1 MYNCPMTKIKAE
13 KHVTQKEVA
22 ERAGVTRSMVSY
34 VLNGTNRSVAPE
46 TRQKI
51 LDAIKELKYRPNKNA
66 QALLAGEESL
76 AQKQIGVI
84 LPNSATFLRPYYT
97 EILSGIYDATHNA
110 GCHVR
115 FIRFFEDLKNPILFN
130 HLIHTEEIGSI
141 VLLALDQVVKTS
153 EDYEILQ
160 NIKERIENVVCVDW
174 QMEGFSS
181 VLFNRDEAAYQAAQH
196 LIKRGYGVPAYIGQN
211 DQRITGLRRAAKE
224 NDENSAEK
232 LSITE
237 AFDMKSGYIGMKNLA
252 ILHNA
257 QGTPLPRCI
266 LAGSDEIAVG
276 ILRFLTENDIDVPEQ
291 LALISI
297 DNLESAEF
305 ASTPLTAVNVPKKAM
320 GEKAVELLVRQSTA
334 VSIVPQTIMLPTNII
349 ERSSC

>member
-1 MYNCPMTKIKAE
+1 MAKNKTE
-13 KHVTQKEVA
+13 RHVTQKEVA
-22 ERAGVTRSMVSY
+22 ELAGVTRSMVSY

-51 LDAIKELKYRPNKNA
+51 LDAIKELEYRPNRNA
-66 QALLAGEESL
+66 QALLAGEETL
-76 AQKQIGVI
+76 AKKQIGVI

-130 HLIHTEEIGSI
+130 HLIHQEEIGSI
-141 VLLALDQVVKTS
+141 VLLALDQVVHS
-153 EDYEILQ
+153 AEDFEILQ
-160 NIKERIENVVCVDW
+160 NIKERIENAVCVDW
-174 QMEGFSS
+174 QMEGFTS
-181 VLFNRDEAAYQAAQH
+181 VLFDRENAAYQATRH
-196 LIKRGYGVPAYIGQN
+196 LISRGYGVPSYIGQN
-211 DQRITGLRRAAKE
+211 DQRIAGLIRGAKE
-224 NDENSAEK
+224 TDENSAEK

-237 AFDMKSGYIGMKNLA
+237 AFDMHSGYNGMKNLA
-252 ILHNA
+252 MKHNA
-257 QGTPLPRCI
+257 QGTPLPRSI

-276 ILRFLTENDIDVPEQ
+276 ILRFLTENDIHVPEQ

-297 DNLESAEF
+297 DNLETAEF

-320 GEKAVELLVRQSTA
+320 GEKAVALLVDHTTGTDHTA
-334 VSIVPQTIMLPTNII
+334 QTILLPTNII
-349 ERSSC
+349 ERCSC